1 MFNSK
6 AASEDSN
13 CNITEPLDSNHPYHI
28 FINYATSVNFV
39 KLPFSTTSFSEI
51 KDKLHQSENKC

>member
-6 AASEDSN
+6 AASAASEDSSSV
-13 CNITEPLDSNHPYHI
+13 ISEPLDSNHPYHI

-39 KLPFSTTSFSEI
+39 KLPFSTTAFSEI
-51 KDKLHQSENKC
+51 KDKLH